1 MAGPRT
7 LPVSDRSRLRR
18 KRERGSHDR
27 QVVDAVL
34 DEGLVCHVGFH
45 FEGTTFVVPCAYARV
60 GDLVYLHG
68 AVANHMLGAL
78 AGGCP
83 ACITVTLLDG
93 LVLARSAKHHSVN
106 FRSVMLF
113 GIARLVTDDEEKVA
127 ALRAVVEHMVPG
139 RGADARPPSAEE
151 LRATKVLAF
160 PIEEGSAKVR
170 TGGPVEDPDDLGLPV
185 WAGEVP
191 LRMVAGSPVPDDAVP
206 ATVEVPAYLRGGRF
220 EAAPLATGELL

>member
-1 MAGPRT
+1 MTEPRT

-27 QVVDAVL
+27 RVIDAVL
-34 DEGLVCHVGFH
+34 DEGLVCHVGFQAD
-45 FEGTTFVVPCAYARV
+45 GTTFVVPCAYARS
-60 GDLVYLHG
+60 GDVVYLHG

-78 AGGCP
+78 SGGSP
-83 ACITVTLLDG
+83 ACITVTLVDG

-113 GIARLVTDDEEKVA
+113 GSARLVTDDHEKRA
-127 ALRAVVEHMVPG
+127 ALAAVVEHIVPG
-139 RGADARPPSAEE
+139 RSADARPPSDEE

-170 TGGPVEDPDDLGLPV
+170 TGGPIEDPADLELAV

-191 LRMVAGSPVPDDAVP
+191 LRLVAGEPIADDGIP
-206 ATVEVPAYLRGGRF
+206 SSLPEPAYLRDARF
-220 EAAPLATGELL
+220 AAAEAKPVV